1 MAALARQGKRSIVA
15 LNKKDRLL
23 DVDREAILA
32 KLRERLAGLVAPARR
47 GRRSRRPPGRCP
59 CGSRGSDGT
68 HLTTVLEAEAA
79 RHRGRSATGSPPSWN
94 AKGIRAPRRATCS
107 SGPT

>member
-23 DVDREAILA
+23 DADREAILA

-47 GRRSRRPPGRCP
+47 
-59 CGSRGSDGT
+59 
-68 HLTTVLEAEAA
+68 
-79 RHRGRSATGSPPSWN
+79 RGRLGEPSAD
-94 AKGIRAPRRATCS
+94 ARAD
-107 SGPT
+107 SGG